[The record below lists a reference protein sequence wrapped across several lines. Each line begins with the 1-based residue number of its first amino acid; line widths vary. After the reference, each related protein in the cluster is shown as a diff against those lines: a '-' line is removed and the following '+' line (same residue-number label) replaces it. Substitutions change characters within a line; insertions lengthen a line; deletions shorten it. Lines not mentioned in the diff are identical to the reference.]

1 MDTTTRKPALRSGL
15 PLAKCFA
22 PEWLVIERGE
32 GVWLIDAAGNRYL
45 DFAGGIA
52 VNALGYGRE
61 DLARVAA
68 EQMRRLIH
76 ISNLFTTEPA
86 IRLAQKMTE
95 RGIPGGAAADG
106 FAAVQF
112 MNSGA
117 EANETALKFAR
128 LHALR
133 RRGEGHH
140 VLVSFS
146 GAFHGRTLGALSV
159 TPSAK
164 YQDPFR
170 PLVPGTEVL
179 PYNDVAALEN
189 AFTLACGGG
198 SAGNGG
204 GGACR
209 YAGLIVEVVQ
219 GEGGLA
225 SMTREFAA
233 ALNRLCRRHDVIL
246 IADEV
251 QTGLA
256 RTGTFYACEGVGLEP
271 DIVTL
276 AKPLAAGLPLSAVL
290 IPAKVNDLLHVGEHG
305 TTFGGGP
312 VTTALA
318 GHVWDILTAPGFVEG
333 VAKRGALLRE
343 RLQALAARFPFL
355 GEVRGRG
362 LLAGLEVVP
371 AEAAK
376 AGLGGPGGDP
386 LKAAVDGMR
395 DRGLLLLRSGE
406 RFLRIAPPLV
416 ISEEEIGTGIAV
428 MQRTFEELTR

>member
-1 MDTTTRKPALRSGL
+1 MNETERKPALRSGL
-15 PLAKCFA
+15 PLPKCFA
-22 PEWLVIERGE
+22 PEWLIIDRGE
-32 GVWLIDAAGNRYL
+32 GVWLIDTAGNRYL

-61 DLARVAA
+61 DLAQVAA
-68 EQMRRLIH
+68 AQMRKLIH

-86 IRLAQKMTE
+86 VRLAEKMV
-95 RGIPGGAAADG
+95 RGGRVGGAGAEG

-117 EANETALKFAR
+117 EANETALKLAR
-128 LHALR
+128 LYTLR
-133 RRGEGHH
+133 RRGKGHH
-140 VLVSFS
+140 GLLSFS
-146 GAFHGRTLGALSV
+146 GAFHGRTMGSLSV

-164 YQDPFR
+164 YQDPFQ

-189 AFTLACGGG
+189 AFVA
-198 SAGNGG
+198 AGG
-204 GGACR
+204 GGGGR
-209 YAGLIVEVVQ
+209 FAGVIVEVVQ

-225 SMTREFAA
+225 AMTREFAG
-233 ALNRLCRRHDVIL
+233 ALNRLCREHDVIL

-256 RTGTFYACEGVGLEP
+256 RTGTFYASEGVGLEP
-271 DIVTL
+271 DIITL

-318 GHVWDILTAPGFVEG
+318 NHVWDILTAPGFVEG
-333 VAKRGALLRE
+333 VARRGARLKE
-343 RLQALAARFPFL
+343 RLAALSARFPFL
-355 GEVRGRG
+355 GEVRGKG
-362 LLAGLEVVP
+362 LLLGLEVVP
-371 AEAAK
+371 AAAAQ
-376 AGLGGPGGDP
+376 AGIGAAPPGATGGDP
-386 LKAAVDGMR
+386 VKAVVDGMR
-395 DRGLLLLRSGE
+395 DRGLLVLRSGE
-406 RFLRIAPPLV
+406 RFLRLAPPLV
-416 ISEEEIGTGIAV
+416 ISEEEIEAGVAI
-428 MQRTFEELTR
+428 MEKTFKGLAR